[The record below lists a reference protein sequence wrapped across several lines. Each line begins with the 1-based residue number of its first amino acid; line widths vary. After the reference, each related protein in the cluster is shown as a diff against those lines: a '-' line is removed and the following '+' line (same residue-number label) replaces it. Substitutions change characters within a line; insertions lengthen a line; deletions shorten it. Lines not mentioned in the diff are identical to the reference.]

1 MATGQLD
8 DTASA
13 LTFTED
19 ELDSTQRDLSGV
31 RIELTETTNERD
43 ELAAA
48 AEDVAAREDAV
59 TKKEAELEAR
69 EEAEAK
75 AAEDLKEETTLKD
88 GYTYTVGETMKAG
101 TYRANVTGGS
111 CYWAIYVSGTN
122 YGDIVENDLRT
133 RGIITVTVSAGQDFR
148 SERCGDWTKVG

>member
-1 MATGQLD
+1 VATGQLD

-59 TKKEAELEAR
+59 TKKEAELDAR